1 MDKDFSDLLSLF
13 DRYEVRY
20 LVVGGFAVM
29 YYSQPRGT
37 KDIDFYVDN
46 ERLNMEAAYRALA
59 EYGAPLASYS
69 VDDLQDPASVFQIGQ
84 PPLRIDIIKELA
96 GVTFAE
102 AWNSRK
108 EALEDG
114 VRVLYIGRDL
124 LLRNKAHVG
133 RLQDLADIEAMEN
146 ALKSV
151 QQKTSGN

>member
-29 YYSQPRGT
+29 FYSQPRGT

-46 ERLNMEAAYRALA
+46 ERSNIEAAYRALA
-59 EYGAPLASYS
+59 EYGAPLAGYS
-69 VDDLQDPASVFQIGQ
+69 VEDLQDPSSVFQIGQ

-102 AWNSRK
+102 AWNSRR
-108 EALEDG
+108 EAMEDG
-114 VRVLYIGRDL
+114 IRVLYIGRDL
-124 LLRNKAHVG
+124 LLHNKSVVG
-133 RLQDLADIEAMEN
+133 RQQDLADIEAVQN
-146 ALKSV
+146 AVRSV
-151 QQKTSGN
+151 SRKTSGY